1 MSDIKGLLKNPR
13 IIIYILAVLAAIILI
28 HPGYTPEQ
36 GLTTHLNFGLDLE
49 GGSWLQ
55 IKLEGALAQLDADP
69 GQLVKAIVEPAIGA
83 PINITNSDLAVSGTE
98 NKSVTFTTSASV
110 NQSQIDI
117 LGLGTA
123 SVDKLN
129 GGLTQVTISST
140 SKETLIKTYLSKSLD
155 AEVIPMSSSNGVITY
170 EVRKAVSEADLQALM
185 EKVGGSILKNQDGAS
200 TYKEGVSTQTRDLTR
215 DILNDKLNTFGLKDV
230 PVRTVGESYILI
242 DFAGIDLATA
252 KEIAEKPGKFEIRIQ
267 TTGNETEH
275 VLYGDSIVDVGI
287 PSFHD
292 NQWHTPFTLND
303 AGAKA
308 LQKVALDTGAVDDPQ
323 NHYLNMYLDN
333 VKIYGAPLSDSAAAK
348 LRDAPIYSWEA
359 STGSDQAA
367 QTEAKALQ
375 VHLRAGA
382 LPVNVVLVG
391 SGHVDPGLGAQFK
404 TEAMIAGLISLI
416 AVAAVVYFRY
426 KRPEILVPMVG
437 TSISEVIMIL
447 GVAALINW
455 QLDLAAIAGVIAS
468 IGTGIDH
475 LIIITDEVLY
485 EGKLPSTKKVFS
497 SRIGKAF
504 AIIIGAASTVIIAMS
519 PLVVMGFG
527 TLKGFAITSIIGVF
541 IGVIVARP
549 VYGVIIKELLEAKG
563 EVEGKG
569 NQIEEEAQPIKRP
582 RKTNS

>member
-13 IIIYILAVLAAIILI
+13 IVIFILAVLGAILLI
-28 HPGYTPEQ
+28 HPSYTPGQ
-36 GLTTHLNFGLDLE
+36 GITTNLNYGLDLE

-55 IKLEGALAQLDADP
+55 IKLEGTLAQVDADP
-69 GQLVKAIVEPAIGA
+69 GKLVNAMVEPVIGA
-83 PINITNSDLAVSGTE
+83 PINITNSNFAVGGSE
-98 NKSVTFTTSASV
+98 DKSITFSTTAPV
-110 NQSQIDI
+110 NASQIEV

-123 SVDKLN
+123 SVDKLSE
-129 GGLTQVTISST
+129 GVTQVTISST
-140 SKETLIKTYLSKSLD
+140 SKEALIKAYLSKSLD
-155 AEVIPMSSSNGVITY
+155 AEVVPTSTNDGVVY
-170 EVRKAVSEADLQALM
+170 EIRKAVSEAELQALM
-185 EKVGGSILKNQDGAS
+185 EKAGGSILKNKDGTS
-200 TYKEGVSTQTRDLTR
+200 TYKEGVSTETRDLTR

-287 PSFHD
+287 PTFRD
-292 NQWHTPFTLND
+292 EQWHTPFTLNE

-308 LQKVALDTGAVDDPQ
+308 LQKVALDTGAVDDPES
-323 NHYLNMYLDN
+323 HYLNMYLDQ
-333 VKIYGAPLSDSAAAK
+333 VKVYGAPLSSSAASK
-348 LRDAPIYSWEA
+348 LRDSPIYSWEA
-359 STGSDQAA
+359 STGTDEAA
-367 QTEAKALQ
+367 KTEAKALQ

-391 SGHVDPGLGAQFK
+391 AGHVDAGLGSQFK
-404 TEAMIAGLISLI
+404 TGAVIAGLISLI
-416 AVAAVVYFRY
+416 AVASVVYFRY

-447 GVAALINW
+447 GVAALIKW
-455 QLDLAAIAGVIAS
+455 QLDLPAIAGIIAS

-475 LIIITDEVLY
+475 LIIITDEVLQ

-504 AIIIGAASTVIIAMS
+504 TIILGAASTVVIAMS
-519 PLVVMGFG
+519 PLVIMGFG
-527 TLKGFAITSIIGVF
+527 TLKGFAIVTIIGVV

-549 VYGVIIKELLEAKG
+549 VYGLIIKELLEAKG
-563 EVEGKG
+563 EVEAKGEAAKG
-569 NQIEEEAQPIKRP
+569 NKSLAE
-582 RKTNS
+582 